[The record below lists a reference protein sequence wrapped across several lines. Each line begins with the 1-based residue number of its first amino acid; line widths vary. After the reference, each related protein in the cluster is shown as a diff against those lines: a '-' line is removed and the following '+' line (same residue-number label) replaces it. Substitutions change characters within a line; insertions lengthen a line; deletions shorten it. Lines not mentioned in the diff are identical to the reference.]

1 MKTIEEIR
9 TQKEG
14 QTIDCKSAQID
25 PKALAVPIVAMANA
39 DGGTLAIGISDK
51 TRKIEGVDQYT
62 EKLNELLRVPFDFCN
77 PSVQVTCSYM
87 PCTDKDGKENHIL
100 LMEIP
105 ASMYLHTNQ
114 ADEAFVR
121 VGDKSRKL
129 TFEERVQL
137 MYDKGE
143 RFYEDTAVYGAT
155 VDDIDMNAVAEYAK
169 MVGYGKSPME
179 YLRENN
185 GFVTTNKQDEE
196 VVSTACILL
205 FGKYPQKFF
214 PRARTRFIRYEGVD
228 EKVGAEMNV
237 IKDVTFEGT
246 ILHQVEKTIEFIET
260 QVREHTFLG
269 QHGQFVT
276 LRDYPKFVIQEMTVN
291 SVCHRAYS
299 IKGTE
304 IQIKM
309 FDDRLVFES
318 PGKLPGMVKPDNI
331 RYTHFS
337 RNPKIAAFL
346 KAYHYVKEFGE
357 GLDRI
362 CREQE
367 ANGAKTPSFR
377 TDEFILKITVPK
389 VTEKVAEKVTVND
402 EKVAEKVI
410 ETEQETEQKQAE
422 RLTENRPGLIEKHQ
436 KLIEK
441 LIEKAARQGDKLTGN
456 RISILRLV
464 MDDPYISKADLSKL
478 VGISVAAISA
488 NIEVMRGKYLRRVG
502 PDKGG
507 FWEIIEE

>member
-14 QTIDCKSAQID
+14 QTFDCKSAQIE

-87 PCTDKDGKENHIL
+87 PCTDKDGNDNHIL

-155 VDDIDMNAVAEYAK
+155 VDDINMEAVAQYAK

-185 GFVTTNKQDEE
+185 GFVATNKNGEE

-246 ILHQVEKTIEFIET
+246 ILNQVEKTIEFIET

-367 ANGAKTPSFR
+367 ANGAKVPSFR

-389 VTEKVAEKVTVND
+389 VTEKVTVKVEKG
-402 EKVAEKVI
+402 AEKVI
-410 ETEQETEQKQAE
+410 ETEQKVTEKV
-422 RLTENRPGLIEKHQ
+422 IEKHQ
-436 KLIEK
+436 KVIEK
-441 LIEKAARQGDKLTGN
+441 VIEKAAQQGDRLTEN
-456 RISILRLV
+456 RISILRLM
-464 MDDPYISKADLSKL
+464 MDDPYISKAELSKH
-478 VGISVAAISA
+478 VGISENSISR
-488 NIEVMRGKYLRRVG
+488 NIEAMRGKYLRRVG

>member
-1 MKTIEEIR
+1 MQMTIQEITTR
-9 TQKEG
+9 KED
-14 QTIDCKSAQID
+14 QTFDCKSIQID

-39 DGGTLAIGISDK
+39 DGGMLAIGVSDK
-51 TRKIEGVDQYT
+51 TRTLEGVDQYT

-77 PSVQVTCSYM
+77 PSIPVTCSYL
-87 PCTDKDGKENHIL
+87 PCKDKDGNENHIL

-114 ADEAFVR
+114 ADEAFMR

-129 TFEERVQL
+129 SFDERVQL

-143 RFYEDTAVYGAT
+143 RFYEDTTAYGAT
-155 VDDIDMNAVAEYAK
+155 VDDIDLDAVAEYARL
-169 MVGYGKSPME
+169 VGYSKTPLE
-179 YLRENN
+179 YMRENN
-185 GFVTTNKQDEE
+185 GFVTTNKQGEE
-196 VVSTACILL
+196 DVSTACILL
-205 FGKYPQKFF
+205 FGKNPQKFF

-246 ILHQVEKTIEFIET
+246 ILNQVRKTIDFIET

-276 LRDYPKFVIQEMTVN
+276 RRDYPEFVIQEMTVN

-318 PGKLPGMVKPDNI
+318 PGKLPGMVKPTNI
-331 RYTHFS
+331 RNTHFS
-337 RNPKIAAFL
+337 RNPKISAFL
-346 KAYHYVKEFGE
+346 KAYHYVKEYGE
-357 GLDRI
+357 GVDRI
-362 CREQE
+362 YRELE
-367 ANGAKTPSFR
+367 ANGTSALSFR
-377 TDEFILKITVPK
+377 TDDFILKITVPK
-389 VTEKVAEKVTVND
+389 VAEKVTVKTKKVSEKVTVND
-402 EKVAEKVI
+402 GDVTQKVTV
-410 ETEQETEQKQAE
+410 TRQV
-422 RLTENRPGLIEKHQ
+422 LL
-436 KLIEK
+436 EK
-441 LIEKAARQGDKLTGN
+441 LIERASKNGDKLTKN
-456 RISILRLV
+456 RIAILGL
-464 MDDPYISKADLSKL
+464 MIDNPYISKIELAKV
-478 VGISVAAISA
+478 VGISA
-488 NIEVMRGKYLRRVG
+488 NSIMRNIDYMRGKYLRRVG

-507 FWEIIEE
+507 FWEIIS

>member
-1 MKTIEEIR
+1 MTTQEIQTR
-9 TQKEG
+9 KED
-14 QTIDCKSAQID
+14 QTFDRKSIQID
-25 PKALAVPIVAMANA
+25 PKALAVPIVAFANA
-39 DGGTLAIGISDK
+39 DGGLIAIGVSDK
-51 TRKIEGVDQYT
+51 TRKIEGVDQHT
-62 EKLNELLRVPFDFCN
+62 EKLNELLRVPLDFCN
-77 PSVQVTCSYM
+77 PSIPVTCSYQ
-87 PCTDKDGKENHIL
+87 PCTDKDGNENHIL

-114 ADEAFVR
+114 ADEAFMR

-129 TFEERVQL
+129 SFDERMQL

-155 VDDIDMNAVAEYAK
+155 VDDIDMDAVAEYTK
-169 MVGYGKSPME
+169 LIGYGKAPQQ

-185 GFVTTNKQDEE
+185 GFVTTNKQGEE
-196 VVSTACILL
+196 DVSTACILL
-205 FGKYPQKFF
+205 FGKSPQRFF

-237 IKDVTFEGT
+237 IKDVIFEGT
-246 ILHQVEKTIEFIET
+246 ILNQLKKTIEFIET

-269 QHGQFVT
+269 QHAQFVT
-276 LRDYPKFVIQEMTVN
+276 RRDYPEFVIQEMTVN

-318 PGKLPGMVKPDNI
+318 PGKLPGMVKPSNI
-331 RYTHFS
+331 RNTHFS

-346 KAYHYVKEFGE
+346 KAYHYVKEYGE
-357 GLDRI
+357 GVDRVY
-362 CREQE
+362 RELE
-367 ANGAKTPSFR
+367 ANGMSALSFR

-389 VTEKVAEKVTVND
+389 VTEKVNEKGG
-402 EKVAEKVI
+402 KVI
-410 ETEQETEQKQAE
+410 EKVNENDGRVTVKVNENHQGLIEKLTERAKVNGDK
-422 RLTENRPGLIEKHQ
+422 LTENRITILELMMENPYVSVVELA
-436 KLIEK
+436 
-441 LIEKAARQGDKLTGN
+441 KA
-456 RISILRLV
+456 
-464 MDDPYISKADLSKL
+464 
-478 VGISVAAISA
+478 VGISVNSITR
-488 NIEVMRGKYLRRVG
+488 NIDYMRGKYLRRVG

-507 FWEIIEE
+507 FWELIN